1 MISLIEFVSICGVAT
16 LTAAGASHGWNLL
29 RQPRG
34 GRSSSPARACEE
46 EGSGRPSAGAWHE
59 PRYDKRH
66 FISSQI
72 EYKVAGERHEGLLID
87 MSRQGWHARGDQPL
101 ARGSTIT
108 IQVCLSDA
116 SQPITIDEAVVR
128 WTEGLE
134 FGAELIS
141 ISPTSAA
148 MLSDYL
154 STHFPAPEPARS
166 YAISPFSYN

>member
-34 GRSSSPARACEE
+34 SRSYNPTRSCED

-72 EYKVAGERHEGLLID
+72 EYEVGGERHEGLLID
-87 MSRQGWHARGDQPL
+87 MSRHGWRSEERRVGK
-101 ARGSTIT
+101 GGG
-108 IQVCLSDA
+108 
-116 SQPITIDEAVVR
+116 R
-128 WTEGLE
+128 WMGEECG
-134 FGAELIS
+134 
-141 ISPTSAA
+141 
-148 MLSDYL
+148 
-154 STHFPAPEPARS
+154 
-166 YAISPFSYN
+166 